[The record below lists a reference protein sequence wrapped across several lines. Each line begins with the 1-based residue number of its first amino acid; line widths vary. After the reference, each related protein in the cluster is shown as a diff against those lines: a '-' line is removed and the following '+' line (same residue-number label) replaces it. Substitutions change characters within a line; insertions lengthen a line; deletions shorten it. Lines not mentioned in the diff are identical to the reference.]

1 MRVGLGAAIRFTSM
15 GPRASILMHYDMSFS
30 KVGAR
35 LRNDT
40 LFSKIIQN
48 CRVIEFG
55 CCDTWVTRGG
65 TRASTYGRIWALGH
79 DFKAIMLL
87 VWF

>member
-1 MRVGLGAAIRFTSM
+1 MGPGCEFTRCGHNLRQWGLVRVGLGAAIRFTSM

-40 LFSKIIQN
+40 LFSRIIQN
-48 CRVIEFG
+48 CRL
-55 CCDTWVTRGG
+55 
-65 TRASTYGRIWALGH
+65 SSLGAATH
-79 DFKAIMLL
+79 G
-87 VWF
+87 